1 MDAECLSKQDIKN
14 EVLALKV
21 GFLSEEILKKK
32 TILKTQATKADSS
45 TKLWVGW

>member
-21 GFLSEEILKKK
+21 GFLSEEILKKNNSK
-32 TILKTQATKADSS
+32 NI
-45 TKLWVGW
+45 GN